1 MLLKQL
7 HLIVSA
13 LTCSISAICAYLFQL
28 PIFKLVALLGL
39 LWSIYA
45 CYKIF
50 RFDYNEEAVS
60 KTLEEKEE
68 LKSLEVKPVS
78 QSEAKA
84 LLSNRIP
91 QTNLSKETIVGLK
104 KEPLISKTVKR
115 QSNK

>member
-28 PIFKLVALLGL
+28 PIFKMVALLGL

-50 RFDYNEEAVS
+50 KFDYNKEAAS
-60 KTLEEKEE
+60 KALEEKEG
-68 LKSLEVKPVS
+68 LESPKVETES
-78 QSEAKA
+78 QSQAKA

-104 KEPLISKTVKR
+104 KEPIISKTVKK
-115 QSNK
+115 QSNT

>member
-1 MLLKQL
+1 M
-7 HLIVSA
+7 
-13 LTCSISAICAYLFQL
+13 
-28 PIFKLVALLGL
+28 VALLGL

-84 LLSNRIP
+84 LLSKRIP

>member
-1 MLLKQL
+1 M
-7 HLIVSA
+7 
-13 LTCSISAICAYLFQL
+13 
-28 PIFKLVALLGL
+28 VALLAL

>member
-1 MLLKQL
+1 M
-7 HLIVSA
+7 
-13 LTCSISAICAYLFQL
+13 
-28 PIFKLVALLGL
+28 VALLGL

-50 RFDYNEEAVS
+50 KFDYNKEAVS
-60 KTLEEKEE
+60 KALEEKEG
-68 LKSLEVKPVS
+68 LESQKVETES

-104 KEPLISKTVKR
+104 KEPIISKTVKK
-115 QSNK
+115 QSNT

>member
-28 PIFKLVALLGL
+28 PIFKVVALLGL

-50 RFDYNEEAVS
+50 RFDYNKEAVS
-60 KTLEEKEE
+60 KALEEKEE
-68 LKSLEVKPVS
+68 LKSLKVERVS

-84 LLSNRIP
+84 LLSNQIP

-104 KEPLISKTVKR
+104 KEPIISKTVKK
-115 QSNK
+115 QSNT

>member
-28 PIFKLVALLGL
+28 PIFKMVALLGF

-50 RFDYNEEAVS
+50 RFDYNKEAVS
-60 KTLEEKEE
+60 KVLEKKEE
-68 LKSLEVKPVS
+68 LKSLNAETVS
-78 QSEAKA
+78 QSEAEA
-84 LLSNRIP
+84 LLSNPIP
-91 QTNLSKETIVGLK
+91 QTILNEEKIAGLK
-104 KEPLISKTVKR
+104 KEPTISKPVKR
-115 QSNK
+115 QSNT

>member
-28 PIFKLVALLGL
+28 PIFKMVALLAL

-50 RFDYNEEAVS
+50 RFDYNKKAVS
-60 KTLEEKEE
+60 KALEDKEE
-68 LKSLEVKPVS
+68 LKSLKVETAN
-78 QSEAKA
+78 QSEAEA

-91 QTNLSKETIVGLK
+91 QTNLSNETIVRLK
-104 KEPLISKTVKR
+104 KEPIISKTVKK
-115 QSNK
+115 QSNT

>member
-1 MLLKQL
+1 M
-7 HLIVSA
+7 
-13 LTCSISAICAYLFQL
+13 
-28 PIFKLVALLGL
+28 VALLGL

-50 RFDYNEEAVS
+50 RFDYNKEAVS
-60 KTLEEKEE
+60 KTLEEKEG
-68 LKSLEVKPVS
+68 LESPKVETVG

-104 KEPLISKTVKR
+104 KEPIISKTVKK
-115 QSNK
+115 QSNT

>member
-28 PIFKLVALLGL
+28 PIFKVVALLGL

-50 RFDYNEEAVS
+50 RFDYNKEVVS
-60 KTLEEKEE
+60 KALEEKEE
-68 LKSLEVKPVS
+68 LKSLKVEPVS

-84 LLSNRIP
+84 LLSNQISE
-91 QTNLSKETIVGLK
+91 TNLSKETIVGLK
-104 KEPLISKTVKR
+104 KEPIISKTLKR
-115 QSNK
+115 QSNI